1 LTLVVIPT
9 LYYMFP
15 GSRGITSIEA
25 AATAAAAHAA
35 ARTVAA
41 PLAP

>member
-1 LTLVVIPT
+1 VIPT

-25 AATAAAAHAA
+25 AATAATAHATESTA
-35 ARTVAA
+35 LLVK
-41 PLAP
+41 